1 MRHILKHTLIVTS
14 TETWTISFESS
25 QSLEAL
31 PSEEKPGSVI
41 DVIGAEGTDLLLQQ
55 HTDHEAE
62 DVKSA
67 GVTQST
73 IEQKRD

>member
-1 MRHILKHTLIVTS
+1 MRHTITRTLTVTS

-31 PSEEKPGSVI
+31 PSEEKPGSVV
-41 DVIGAEGTDLLLQQ
+41 DVIAAEGTDLLLQQ

>member
-1 MRHILKHTLIVTS
+1 MRRILKHTLTVTS

-41 DVIGAEGTDLLLQQ
+41 DVIVAEGTDLLLQQ

-67 GVTQST
+67 GFTQST

>member
-1 MRHILKHTLIVTS
+1 MRRILKHTLTVTS

-31 PSEEKPGSVI
+31 PAEEKPGSTT
-41 DVIGAEGTDLLLQQ
+41 DVIAAEGTDLLLQQ

>member
-1 MRHILKHTLIVTS
+1 MRRILKHTLTVTS

-25 QSLEAL
+25 QSLEVL
-31 PSEEKPGSVI
+31 RSEEKPGSTT
-41 DVIGAEGTDLLLQQ
+41 DVIAAEGTDLLLQQ